1 LGKLLAVAR
10 WAFVAS
16 LPGLILTA
24 SVAAEFNNL
33 RLYTDGFE
41 KYHVS
46 QTTGLSPTE
55 LTKAAK
61 GFISYFNSR
70 EEYINIV
77 VEKDGQPFTLFNEK
91 EQSHMKDVKALVQL
105 DYQALIGTAIYA
117 GLYTG
122 LAFFRRRRKKGEL
135 ARAAV
140 WGSAIT
146 LGILVALGVGS
157 ATDFGALFTR
167 FHLFAFTNDLWLLDP
182 SRDYLIMLF
191 PEGFWFDAGILLGV
205 ATTATAVT
213 LLGVSQGYQRRIKKR
228 AAAAPENKKMEV

>member
-1 LGKLLAVAR
+1 MGKLLAVAR

-24 SVAAEFNNL
+24 TVAAEFNNPK
-33 RLYTDGFE
+33 LYTDGFA
-41 KYHVS
+41 KYNVS
-46 QTTGLSPTE
+46 QTTGLSPAE
-55 LTKAAK
+55 LAK
-61 GFISYFNSR
+61 VARGFISYFNSS
-70 EEYINIV
+70 EESINIV
-77 VEKDGQPFTLFNEK
+77 VEKDGQPFTVFNER
-91 EQSHMKDVKALVQL
+91 EVGHMKDVKALVRL

-157 ATDFGALFTR
+157 ASNFDALFLR
-167 FHLFAFTNDLWLLDP
+167 FHFLAFTNDLWLLDP
-182 SRDYLIMLF
+182 TRDYLIMLF
-191 PEGFWFDAGILLGV
+191 PEGFWYDAGIMLGV
-205 ATTATAVT
+205 ATTAIAVT
-213 LLGVSQGYQRRIKKR
+213 LLGVSLGYLKRIRKTGGGPLEKNR
-228 AAAAPENKKMEV
+228 EV